1 MDLSLCLVSLQYAN
15 ALSSIKRLTKLRNL
29 FSLFLDATF
38 GVQCGLLRALGLQLL
53 YALLVLICLFIIGL
67 PVIASLAF
75 EWGSNLGLLGMWIG
89 VPGAYILLNISMFIA
104 HRVRNWTKYS
114 QEIVER
120 ERLLKSLRE
129 EEESSSNPSDPS
141 PPVGGVTVELA
152 VV

>member
-1 MDLSLCLVSLQYAN
+1 M
-15 ALSSIKRLTKLRNL
+15 
-29 FSLFLDATF
+29 
-38 GVQCGLLRALGLQLL
+38 L

-75 EWGSNLGLLGMWIG
+75 EWGSNLGLVGMWIG
-89 VPGAYILLNISMFIA
+89 VPGAYILLNVTMFIA

-120 ERLLKSLRE
+120 ERLLKRLR
-129 EEESSSNPSDPS
+129 EEESSSNPSEPS
-141 PPVGGVTVELA
+141 PPVGEAVELA